1 MATSSQTQ
9 LTAAIALT
17 QLLTD
22 HPGLTLLNWR
32 VPRDGMYAGV
42 LQGDLMMDVDA
53 REVVA
58 AWHEALGGT
67 VCEHTHSFRDEER
80 RAFHLES
87 SATRS
92 GERSTWSRGGV
103 TSWWTCTCRAR

>member
-87 SATRS
+87 RWRDVLVDVHVSCPVSALA
-92 GERSTWSRGGV
+92 GV
-103 TSWWTCTCRAR
+103 AVAA